1 MDIDDSFIII
11 FQQYRSMIRIYP
23 ANTIKSIFFSFN
35 LCKIASSYSFFE
47 SNSLGEKQSAGTLN
61 AVARFKTYAS
71 G

>member
-1 MDIDDSFIII
+1 
-11 FQQYRSMIRIYP
+11 MIRIYP

>member
-1 MDIDDSFIII
+1 
-11 FQQYRSMIRIYP
+11 MIRIYP
-23 ANTIKSIFFSFN
+23 ANTIKSIFFLSIYAK
-35 LCKIASSYSFFE
+35 LLLHTLFE